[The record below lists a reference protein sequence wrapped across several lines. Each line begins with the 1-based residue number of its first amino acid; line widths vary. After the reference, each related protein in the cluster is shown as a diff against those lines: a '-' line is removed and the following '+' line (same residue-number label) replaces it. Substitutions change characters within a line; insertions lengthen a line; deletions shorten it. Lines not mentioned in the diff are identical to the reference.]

1 MDYNIQRLSNEAE
14 IHQSNK
20 QNQKNENDEKSNHQP
35 AQNARYVNHVIDST
49 MIFFLLLLFFCFYF
63 FACLRLHHGF
73 KLRGKC
79 AKNSQT
85 EIEIVETAEEEKNN
99 KENNNSIFL

>member
-1 MDYNIQRLSNEAE
+1 
-14 IHQSNK
+14 
-20 QNQKNENDEKSNHQP
+20 
-35 AQNARYVNHVIDST
+35 
-49 MIFFLLLLFFCFYF
+49 MIFFLLLFFCFYF

-85 EIEIVETAEEEKNN
+85 EIEIVETAEDEEKIIKKTITAYFCN
-99 KENNNSIFL
+99 E

>member
-1 MDYNIQRLSNEAE
+1 
-14 IHQSNK
+14 
-20 QNQKNENDEKSNHQP
+20 
-35 AQNARYVNHVIDST
+35 
-49 MIFFLLLLFFCFYF
+49 MIFFYYYFFCFYF

-85 EIEIVETAEEEKNN
+85 EIEIVETAEEVEKNN